1 MLRKKAG
8 VTAGKE
14 HGSGWR
20 YDVLPLLVK
29 GRGLV
34 ALAGMA
40 ALLVAGG
47 LSCTPREYYQEPP
60 GKSAG
65 LQALDEYAWRCY
77 GLGLDY
83 MGQSRYELARQ
94 QFSLAASSAVSKTL
108 HEDALDAMHRAE
120 QSIRQQR

>member
-1 MLRKKAG
+1 MLREKTG

-14 HGSGWR
+14 YGAGGR
-20 YDVLPLLVK
+20 YDVLHLLRK
-29 GRGLV
+29 GCVLV
-34 ALAGMA
+34 VQAGIA

-60 GKSAG
+60 GKTAG
-65 LQALDEYAWRCY
+65 LQALDEYAWSCY
-77 GLGLDY
+77 ALGLDY
-83 MGQSRYELARQ
+83 MDQSRYELARQ

-108 HEDALDAMHRAE
+108 YEDALDAMHRAE

>member
-1 MLRKKAG
+1 MVRKKAG

-14 HGSGWR
+14 QGAGWR

-34 ALAGMA
+34 GLAGLA
-40 ALLVAGG
+40 VLLAAGG

-60 GKSAG
+60 GKTAG

-83 MGQSRYELARQ
+83 MDQSRYELARQ

-108 HEDALDAMHRAE
+108 HEDALAAMHRAE